1 MLEDISDVDK
11 RKYGVTLF
19 NATWDAMERP
29 ARTPAEDDA
38 MLAMAYASAYF
49 WSFVAKPENFARS
62 QWQLSRVYTVLGR
75 AEPAL
80 YHAQRSLDLCIEHD
94 LEGWDRPF
102 AYEALA
108 RAHALAGDA
117 SATAA
122 ALERANVLGARIEG
136 QGDRDHFFAEL
147 ATIEAPAA

>member
-1 MLEDISDVDK
+1 MLEELGDADK
-11 RKYGVTLF
+11 RAYGVALF
-19 NATWDAMERP
+19 NATWAAMEQP
-29 ARTPAEDDA
+29 ARTPAEDEA
-38 MLAMAYASAYF
+38 MLNMAYASAYF
-49 WSFVAKPENFARS
+49 WSFVAKPEHLARS

-80 YHAQRSLDLCIEHD
+80 YHAQRTLDLCIEHD

-117 SATAA
+117 TAAAA
-122 ALERANVLGARIEG
+122 ALERANALGARIEG